1 MKKQISVLILVFGPT
16 YLALAEIKMKGSDIL
31 GAKMVPQ
38 LVELYQTLH
47 PTNKFEIA
55 AEGSSSCF
63 KALLD
68 GSCDIGM
75 ASRPVQD
82 DELEQFKTSG
92 LLLKEHVVGH
102 EIIAV
107 IVNAKNPIKEL
118 TLKQVEQIFTG
129 ETETWD
135 SLGGQGRM
143 IVFTRN
149 STSASRKTFQG
160 LAMNGRN
167 YGEQTVKLAGGESL
181 PTEVGGITNAIGY
194 TALAYAKIDG
204 IQAVAINGIEPSVK
218 NVNKYPISRNLCFY
232 TVGEMKPEV
241 RDFVRWV
248 RNAKEAHS
256 VIEGVGFI
264 PLQLEETEEE
274 SPPKE

>member
-1 MKKQISVLILVFGPT
+1 MKKRISVLILVFGPT

-47 PTNKFEIA
+47 PTIKFEIT
-55 AEGSSSCF
+55 AEGSSLCF

-68 GSCDIGM
+68 SSCDIGM

-102 EIIAV
+102 EIISV

-135 SLGGQGRM
+135 ELGGQGRM

-149 STSASRKTFQG
+149 TTSSTHKTFQG

-167 YGEQTVKLAGGESL
+167 YGEKTVKLAGGESL
-181 PTEVGGITNAIGY
+181 PAEVSRITNAIGY
-194 TALAYAKIDG
+194 SGLAYAKKDG
-204 IQAVAINGIEPSVK
+204 IQAVAINGIEPSVA
-218 NVNKYPISRNLCFY
+218 NVNKYPISRNLSFY

-248 RNAKEAHS
+248 RNAEEAHS
-256 VIEGVGFI
+256 VIEQVGFI
-264 PLQLEETEEE
+264 PLQLEETKEE